1 MTTRIK
7 DEALVERLRKNV
19 SELKELI
26 NQCDINI
33 LSFLKIC
40 IKLTILGFY
49 GVYSS
54 AKNPGTK
61 LLIRTWLDLI
71 IGILDLEKQFMI
83 KNKSFEEFAIE
94 VDKFVDKFNDCKEM
108 RKE

>member
-1 MTTRIK
+1 MIIRIK

-33 LSFLKIC
+33 LSVLKIC
-40 IKLTILGFY
+40 IKLTIFGFY

-54 AKNPGTK
+54 DKNPRTK
-61 LLIRTWLDLI
+61 FLIRTWVDLV
-71 IGILDLEKQFMI
+71 IGILTLEKQFMI
-83 KNKSFEEFAIE
+83 KNKSFEEFTAE
-94 VDKFVDKFNDCKEM
+94 LDKITDGSAD
-108 RKE
+108 